1 MDDHFE
7 MIRNTHQTSKETNL
21 SRWNEAVA
29 REVRSFH
36 ETLSGYKTTPL
47 VPLAGQAEKL
57 GISGLYVKDESSRF
71 GLNAFKALGA
81 SFAMGTAAKDW
92 MPGEK
97 HTFVTAT
104 DGNHGRGVAWMARQM
119 GQKAVVYLPEGTAKS
134 RLHNI
139 LAEGADAYITDLNY
153 DDAVRLAASKEK
165 EEGWILVQDTAWD
178 GYERI
183 PELIMKGYLTMALE
197 AYEELEASGT
207 GRKTRPTHIFLQ
219 AGVGSMAA
227 AVAAFF
233 LNVYREQPPAIVIV
247 EPKKADCF
255 FRSIRKG
262 ERKPVAVTGKMD
274 TMMAGLACG
283 EPSALAWPILRDHA
297 YAFISCDDCYAADG
311 MRLLGKPLPGDK
323 RIVSGESG
331 AVSLGVLS
339 ALMTDPE
346 LSEDKEALKLN
357 NESVVLCIS
366 TEGATDPEHYRAVV
380 EKGKSN

>member
-1 MDDHFE
+1 M
-7 MIRNTHQTSKETNL
+7 
-21 SRWNEAVA
+21 
-29 REVRSFH
+29 
-36 ETLSGYKTTPL
+36 
-47 VPLAGQAEKL
+47 
-57 GISGLYVKDESSRF
+57 
-71 GLNAFKALGA
+71 
-81 SFAMGTAAKDW
+81 
-92 MPGEK
+92 
-97 HTFVTAT
+97 
-104 DGNHGRGVAWMARQM
+104 
-119 GQKAVVYLPEGTAKS
+119 
-134 RLHNI
+134 
-139 LAEGADAYITDLNY
+139 
-153 DDAVRLAASKEK
+153 
-165 EEGWILVQDTAWD
+165 QDTAWD

-197 AYEELEASGT
+197 AYEELEASGM

-380 EKGKSN
+380 EEGKRN